1 MGPELIIAILG
12 PIAGGA
18 ISIFV
23 WTSKKNYEF
32 MNEGFNRLNTT
43 VNVIERK
50 LDDLR
55 YDVAKNYVSND
66 ALLQHI
72 EGEQEWHRDMK
83 DTINSMSDK
92 LQKVCDR
99 EPHED

>member
-1 MGPELIIAILG
+1 MGPELIIAVLG
-12 PIAGGA
+12 PVVGGA

-32 MNEGFNRLNTT
+32 MDNGFRQVNTT

-55 YDVAKNYVSND
+55 YDVAKNYVTNET
-66 ALLQHI
+66 LLQHI

-83 DTINSMSDK
+83 DTINTMSEK
-92 LQKVCDR
+92 LQNVCDKDR
-99 EPHED
+99 DAQ